1 MKASA
6 NMVPDQINNIAGSEF
21 KVVDEFVH
29 LGLLI
34 RTNGE
39 STSEIKRNIM
49 AESRFCYGLL
59 RQLRSKLLT
68 KQTNFKIYRML
79 VRPVLN

>member
-1 MKASA
+1 MKTSA
-6 NMVPDQINNIAGSEF
+6 NVVPDQINNIAGSEF

-34 RTNGE
+34 RTNGG
-39 STSEIKRNIM
+39 STSQIKRNIM
-49 AESRFCYGLL
+49 AANRCCYGLL

-68 KQTNFKIYRML
+68 NEL
-79 VRPVLN
+79 

>member
-1 MKASA
+1 MKTSA
-6 NMVPDQINNIAGSEF
+6 NVVPDQINNIAGSEF

-34 RTNGE
+34 QTNGD

-49 AESRFCYGLL
+49 AAGRCCYGLL
-59 RQLRSKLLT
+59 RQLRSKLLS
-68 KQTNFKIYRML
+68 KQMNFKIYRTL
-79 VRPVLN
+79 VRPVLD